1 MCFNLAFLFH
11 ASFHSFT
18 VLADERH
25 TVIVI
30 QSQPIAA
37 YGEAIKG
44 FEEAC
49 KRNNISIAKI
59 YDLKGD
65 IDEGKSVIKN
75 IKDNKLRPDLILA
88 VGVLATTLVKEQFTD
103 IPIIFCMVINHERF
117 NLEGTNMTGISSEAS
132 IGDQFG
138 ILKELLGTKRN
149 VGVIYDPMKTGK
161 IVSEADL
168 VAKRIEFNLIK
179 AEVESEGEV
188 PSALTGMVDKINALW
203 IVPDS
208 TVVTKGSLETILKA
222 ALKLRLPVFCTSS
235 AIVKAGALVSISPDY
250 RQTGIQAAQ
259 LAQTLLNSP
268 TVISLGV
275 KQPDKLKVTL
285 NTQTA
290 GIIRVDTS
298 PSIPT
303 RCSFLSVKIG
313 IIMSSIRTRLIV
325 LICLLIATIDILR
338 CLFFFI
344 HTKNAQDAVFK
355 KLGISLATML
365 AQDNEVELALSHAQ
379 PKHS

>member
-1 MCFNLAFLFH
+1 MKNIRVITIICAYLRTPLSNLWKTVVFCFILTFLFH
-11 ASFHSFT
+11 ASFHGFT
-18 VLADERH
+18 VLLAGER

-37 YGEAIKG
+37 YNEAIKG

-49 KRNNISIAKI
+49 KRNNISIAGI

-65 IDEGKSVIKN
+65 IDEGKRVIKN
-75 IKDNKLRPDLILA
+75 IKDDKLRPDLILA
-88 VGVLATTLVKEQFTD
+88 VGILATTLVKEQFTD

-117 NLEGTNMTGISSEAS
+117 NLEGANMTGISSEAS

-138 ILKELLGTKRN
+138 VLKTLLGTKRN

-161 IVSEADL
+161 IVSEAGL

-179 AEVESEGEV
+179 AEVGSESDV
-188 PSALTGMVDKINALW
+188 SSALTGMVDKINALW
-203 IVPDS
+203 ITPDS
-208 TVVTKGSLETILKA
+208 TVVTKGSLEMILKA
-222 ALKLRLPVFCTSS
+222 ALKHRLPVFCTSS

-275 KQPDKLKVTL
+275 RQPDKLKVTL

-298 PSIPT
+298 PLQSRPD
-303 RCSFLSVKIG
+303 V
-313 IIMSSIRTRLIV
+313 V
-325 LICLLIATIDILR
+325 LY
-338 CLFFFI
+338 
-344 HTKNAQDAVFK
+344 
-355 KLGISLATML
+355 
-365 AQDNEVELALSHAQ
+365 
-379 PKHS
+379 P

>member
-1 MCFNLAFLFH
+1 MKNIRVITIICAYLRTPLSNLWKTVVFCCILTFLFH
-11 ASFHSFT
+11 ASFHGST
-18 VLADERH
+18 VLAGER
-25 TVIVI
+25 TVMVI

-49 KRNNISIAKI
+49 KRNNISLAKI

-65 IDEGKSVIKN
+65 IDEGKRVIKN
-75 IKDNKLRPDLILA
+75 IKDNKLRPGLILA
-88 VGVLATTLVKEQFTD
+88 VGVLAATLAKDQFTD

-117 NLEGTNMTGISSEAS
+117 NLEGANMTGISSEAS
-132 IGDQFG
+132 IEDQFG
-138 ILKELLGTKRN
+138 VLKTLLGAGKN
-149 VGVIYDPMKTGK
+149 VGVIYDPKETGS
-161 IVSEADL
+161 IISEAVPIAGKSGFD
-168 VAKRIEFNLIK
+168 LIK
-179 AEVESEGEV
+179 TEVTSGDEV
-188 PSALTGMVDKINALW
+188 ASALKNMVDKIDALW

-208 TVVTKGSLETILKA
+208 TVVTKGLLETILNP
-222 ALKLRLPVFCTSS
+222 ALKHRLPVFCTSS

-290 GIIRVDTS
+290 GIVRVD
-298 PSIPT
+298 I
-303 RCSFLSVKIG
+303 
-313 IIMSSIRTRLIV
+313 SSLRSRPDVV
-325 LICLLIATIDILR
+325 LY
-338 CLFFFI
+338 
-344 HTKNAQDAVFK
+344 
-355 KLGISLATML
+355 
-365 AQDNEVELALSHAQ
+365 
-379 PKHS
+379 P

>member
-1 MCFNLAFLFH
+1 MKNIRVITIICAYLRTSLSNLWKTVVLCFNLAFLFH

-179 AEVESEGEV
+179 AEVGSESDV
-188 PSALTGMVDKINALW
+188 SSALTGMVDKINALW
-203 IVPDS
+203 ITPDS
-208 TVVTKGSLETILKA
+208 TVVTKGSLEMILKA
-222 ALKLRLPVFCTSS
+222 ALKHRLPVFCTSS

-298 PSIPT
+298 P
-303 RCSFLSVKIG
+303 
-313 IIMSSIRTRLIV
+313 
-325 LICLLIATIDILR
+325 LR
-338 CLFFFI
+338 SRP
-344 HTKNAQDAVFK
+344 DVVFY
-355 KLGISLATML
+355 
-365 AQDNEVELALSHAQ
+365 
-379 PKHS
+379 P

>member
-1 MCFNLAFLFH
+1 MKNIRVITIICAYLRTSLSNLWKTVVLCFILTFLFH

-49 KRNNISIAKI
+49 KRNNISIDKI

-65 IDEGKSVIKN
+65 IDEGKRVIKN

-103 IPIIFCMVINHERF
+103 TPIIFCMVINHERF
-117 NLEGTNMTGISSEAS
+117 NLEGANMTGISSEAS

-168 VAKRIEFNLIK
+168 VVKRIEFNLIK
-179 AEVESEGEV
+179 AEVESESEV
-188 PSALTGMVDKINALW
+188 SSALTGMVDKINALW

-208 TVVTKGSLETILKA
+208 TVVTKGALEMILKA
-222 ALKLRLPVFCTSS
+222 ALKHRLPVFCTSS

-250 RQTGIQAAQ
+250 RQTGLQAAH

-298 PSIPT
+298 P
-303 RCSFLSVKIG
+303 
-313 IIMSSIRTRLIV
+313 
-325 LICLLIATIDILR
+325 LR
-338 CLFFFI
+338 SRP
-344 HTKNAQDAVFK
+344 DVVFY
-355 KLGISLATML
+355 
-365 AQDNEVELALSHAQ
+365 
-379 PKHS
+379 P